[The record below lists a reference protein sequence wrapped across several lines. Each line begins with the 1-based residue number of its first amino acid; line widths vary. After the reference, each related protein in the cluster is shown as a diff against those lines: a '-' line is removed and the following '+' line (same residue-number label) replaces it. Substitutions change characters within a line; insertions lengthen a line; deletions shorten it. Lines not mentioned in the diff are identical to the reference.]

1 MHNSGGS
8 VMRTCKRKKS
18 HKIAAN
24 LKEVPRV
31 SLPAK
36 TIYGL
41 LKKFRKTCLL
51 LKEKRVRTRCFFFFF
66 EDVFMILE
74 CVQNHGHEIPLDD
87 YKIKPAFQSH
97 RTRKQKIT

>member
-8 VMRTCKRKKS
+8 VMRTCKRKKIL
-18 HKIAAN
+18 KIAAKLN
-24 LKEVPRV
+24 EVPRV

-51 LKEKRVRTRCFFFFF
+51 LKEHHVRTRRFFCLF
-66 EDVFMILE
+66 EEVFMIQE
-74 CVQNHGHEIPLDD
+74 CVQNHGHEMPLDD
-87 YKIKPAFQSH
+87 YKTKPAFQSH
-97 RTRKQKIT
+97 RTSSQKST